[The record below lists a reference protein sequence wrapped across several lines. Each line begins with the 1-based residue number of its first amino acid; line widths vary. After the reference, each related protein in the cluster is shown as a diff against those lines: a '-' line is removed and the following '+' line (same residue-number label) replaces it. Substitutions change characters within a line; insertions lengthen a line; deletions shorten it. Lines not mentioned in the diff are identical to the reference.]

1 MLTILLNL
9 TVGVLVGVGLRLG
22 GLASTGWST
31 FWTILCVVA
40 GQVGVGFLLRSKMQS
55 VMTEIQAIMG
65 GAQKRIQAKMTQW
78 QHRPPSSP
86 KQAQTEVEQEQQA
99 AVNQA
104 LAVVEK
110 LAPYYKWI
118 PLLSRQA
125 DTMRMQ
131 FYWQL
136 KQFDKVDRLMPRA
149 MMADPMLMCVKL
161 ARSYMTGASMADLAA
176 LFKKFSGKVRYGQ
189 GELLYGMYAWML
201 VQKNDLDGALKVL
214 VASDSKMESPTLK
227 RNRDHLANNRAN
239 QFSLS
244 GLGDNWYSMFLEEPK
259 VKQQR
264 VRHTPGRY
272 F

>member
-9 TVGVLVGVGLRLG
+9 MIGVAVGVGLSLG
-22 GLASTGWST
+22 DVASIGWSI
-31 FWTILCVVA
+31 FWSILVIA
-40 GQVGVGFLLRSKMQS
+40 GGQVGVGFLLRRKMKF
-55 VMTEIQAIMG
+55 VMTEIQSIMG

-86 KQAQTEVEQEQQA
+86 RQAQAEVEHEQQI

-104 LAVVEK
+104 LAVVEQ
-110 LAPYYKWI
+110 LVPYYKWI
-118 PLLSRQA
+118 PMLSRQA

-131 FYWQL
+131 FHWQL
-136 KQFDKVDRLMPRA
+136 KDFNKVDQLLPRA

-161 ARSYMTGASMADLAA
+161 ARAYMKGAPVSELAA
-176 LFKKFSGKVRYGQ
+176 LFKSFSSKIRYGQ
-189 GELLYGMYAWML
+189 GELLYGAYVWML

-214 VASDSKMESPTLK
+214 VESDSKMESPVLK
-227 RNRDHLANNRAN
+227 RNREILANNRPN

-244 GLGDNWYSMFLEEPK
+244 GLGDTWYALFLEEPK